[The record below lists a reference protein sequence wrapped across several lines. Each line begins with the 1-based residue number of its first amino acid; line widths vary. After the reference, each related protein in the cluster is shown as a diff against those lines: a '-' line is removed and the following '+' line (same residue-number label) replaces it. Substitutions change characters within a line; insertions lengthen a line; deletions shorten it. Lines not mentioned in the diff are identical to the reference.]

1 MNSSQNSDDK
11 KAKGDLVPALSDR
24 KVSISVIIP
33 VYNQE
38 AFIKECLDSLLR
50 QTMREWEA
58 VCIDDGSN
66 DSSPAILD
74 SYAESD
80 KRIRVIHQEN
90 QGVSF
95 SRNKAIGLA
104 SGEYLFFLDPDDLLP
119 EKDVLETL
127 YTRAKEADVN
137 ICGGSLEFYDV
148 SETGSESEPG
158 YYFTEDRMTSF
169 EDLQFCYGWTRF
181 IYKRD
186 FLLQNGLSFPEYI
199 CYEDPVF
206 FVRAMDKAK
215 IFYAIKKTVYTYRI
229 GHTIHNYSY
238 RHAVDI
244 IRGCNDILTIAKE
257 KGYEKLKT
265 RMIQQLESELDRII
279 IKYIDEPS
287 SRELRTLIQKTNE
300 LCYPENESRIEYK
313 MYAHILRQ
321 KEEYLEQILNSRS
334 WKTGQALI
342 NPLHKIREIF
352 EKGGR

>member
-127 YTRAKEADVN
+127 YTRAKEADVVLRRPA
-137 ICGGSLEFYDV
+137 ILLRLDPFYLQ
-148 SETGSESEPG
+148 TGFS
-158 YYFTEDRMTSF
+158 FT
-169 EDLQFCYGWTRF
+169 
-181 IYKRD
+181 KRSV
-186 FLLQNGLSFPEYI
+186 FSRVYLL
-199 CYEDPVF
+199 
-206 FVRAMDKAK
+206 
-215 IFYAIKKTVYTYRI
+215 
-229 GHTIHNYSY
+229 
-238 RHAVDI
+238 
-244 IRGCNDILTIAKE
+244 
-257 KGYEKLKT
+257 
-265 RMIQQLESELDRII
+265 
-279 IKYIDEPS
+279 
-287 SRELRTLIQKTNE
+287 
-300 LCYPENESRIEYK
+300 
-313 MYAHILRQ
+313 
-321 KEEYLEQILNSRS
+321 
-334 WKTGQALI
+334 
-342 NPLHKIREIF
+342 
-352 EKGGR
+352 